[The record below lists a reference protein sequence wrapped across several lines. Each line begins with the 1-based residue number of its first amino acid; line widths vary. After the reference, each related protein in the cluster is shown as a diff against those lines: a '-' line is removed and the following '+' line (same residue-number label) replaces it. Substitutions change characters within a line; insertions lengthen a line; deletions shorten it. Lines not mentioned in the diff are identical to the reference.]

1 MNSSNAMG
9 TSQITL
15 VRLARPGDALALAQ
29 LHTTSWRQ
37 TYRGQLTDV
46 FLDGPVFEDRL
57 SLWTGRLANPSP
69 RQAIWVATGGDT
81 VVGLACAFAHHD
93 ENWGTLLENLH
104 VAPDHKRQ
112 GIGQLLFDTVRQW
125 ADQSTRSQWLH
136 LWVLASNH
144 AAQCFY
150 KRLDGQHVESGTWHA
165 PDGSCLPQYR
175 YAWPL
180 TSHQLE
186 ARPHGSNQNLR
197 TTHVPG

>member
-15 VRLARPGDALALAQ
+15 VRLAQPSDAHALAQ

-37 TYRGQLTDV
+37 TYRGQLTDA

-57 SLWTGRLANPSP
+57 SLWTGRLATPSP
-69 RQAIWVATGGDT
+69 HQAIWVSTRDDM

-93 ENWGTLLENLH
+93 ERWGTLLENLH

-112 GIGQLLFDTVRQW
+112 GIGQLLFDAVMQW
-125 ADQSTRSQWLH
+125 ADQSTQSQWLH

-144 AAQCFY
+144 AAQRFY
-150 KRLDGQHVESGTWHA
+150 QQIDAQHVESGTWHA
-165 PDGSCLPQYR
+165 PDGSGLPQYR

-180 TSHQLE
+180 SPT
-186 ARPHGSNQNLR
+186 P
-197 TTHVPG
+197 T